1 MSLFDLFKGGD
12 INKSIDEYNAMNG
25 ALLLDVRTPDEYR
38 EGHIPGSVNIP
49 LQSIA
54 MGRTPSDNKSK
65 QIYVYC
71 HSGSRSRQA
80 VSMLKSMGYSN
91 AKNIGGIAAYKGKVE
106 R

>member
-12 INKSIDEYNAMNG
+12 INKSIDEYNALTG

-54 MGRTPSDNKSK
+54 MGRTPSDNKNK

>member
-1 MSLFDLFKGGD
+1 MGIFDFLKGTN
-12 INKSIDEYNAMNG
+12 INDEIKAYQA
-25 ALLLDVRTPDEYR
+25 AQDAILLDVRTGQEFR

-54 MGRTPSDNKSK
+54 NGRTPSDNKNA

-80 VSMLKSMGYSN
+80 VGRLKGMGYSN
-91 AKNIGGIAAYKGKVE
+91 VKNIGGIAAYRGKVE
-106 R
+106 H

>member
-12 INKSIDEYNAMNG
+12 INKSIDEYNALTG

-54 MGRTPSDNKSK
+54 MGRIPSDNKSK

-71 HSGSRSRQA
+71 HSGSISRQA

-91 AKNIGGIAAYKGKVE
+91 AKNIGGIAAYSGMVE

>member
-1 MSLFDLFKGGD
+1 MGLFDFFKSVD
-12 INKSIDEYNAMNG
+12 INKGIEEYKSSEG
-25 ALLLDVRTPDEYR
+25 ALLLDVRTAQEYR
-38 EGHIPGSVNIP
+38 EGHIPGSVNIS

-54 MGRTPSDNKSK
+54 NGRAPGDNKDK

-80 VSMLKSMGYSN
+80 VSLLKSMGYTN
-91 AKNIGGIAAYKGKVE
+91 IKNIGGIAAYRGKVE

>member
-1 MSLFDLFKGGD
+1 MGLFDFFKGID
-12 INKSIDEYNAMNG
+12 INKGIAEYKASEG
-25 ALLLDVRTPDEYR
+25 ALLLDVRTVQEYR

-54 MGRTPSDNKSK
+54 NGRTPSDNKDI
-65 QIYVYC
+65 QIFVYC

-80 VSMLKSMGYSN
+80 ASELKGMGYSN
-91 AKNIGGIAAYKGKVE
+91 IKNIGGIAAYRGKVE